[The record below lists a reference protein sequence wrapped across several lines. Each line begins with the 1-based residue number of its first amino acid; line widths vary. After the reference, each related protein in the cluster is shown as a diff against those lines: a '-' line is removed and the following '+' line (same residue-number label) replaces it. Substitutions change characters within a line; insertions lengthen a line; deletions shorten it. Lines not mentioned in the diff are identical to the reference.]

1 MNRMT
6 RNEAAKYLGVSSQTI
21 SNLIK
26 RNVLFEIKDNVSKMI
41 FVNAEDVVRY
51 KSSYKVI
58 SAEEKMIDHLK
69 KSLKDEMAE
78 IRRSLSEIRSKGR
91 GSLSIVRDKFA
102 SKILNAIY
110 GEQQTESQIALIS
123 FMSGVPANELPY
135 IGNLT
140 TERIREILKKEI
152 RKAIPLI
159 ERSIKYTV
167 EARNL
172 RSTNNTLLGENAKLK
187 DENSMLSKELYALS
201 PIAEEKYF
209 LEAILKYKYSKQISC
224 LALDFNINTFKK
236 LTSFTRD
243 DLRKKYHI
251 KKGKIDIIE
260 QFLKEYGY
268 ELNNNKILSSGY
280 FETE

>member
-26 RNVLFEIKDNVSKMI
+26 RNILFEIKDNVSRQV

-69 KSLKDEMAE
+69 KSLKDEMME
-78 IRRSLSEIRSKGR
+78 LRKSLSEIRSIRKGN
-91 GSLSIVRDKFA
+91 LCIVRDKFS
-102 SKILNAIY
+102 SKILNAIF
-110 GEQQTESQIALIS
+110 GEKQTKNQIALIS
-123 FMSGVPANELPY
+123 FMDGVPVKELPY
-135 IGNLT
+135 IGHLT
-140 TERIREILKKEI
+140 PERIRGILGKEI
-152 RKAIPLI
+152 KKAIPLI

-167 EARNL
+167 EVRDL
-172 RSTNNTLLGENAKLK
+172 RSANNTLLCENAKLK
-187 DENSMLSKELYALS
+187 DENSMLSKELSVLS

-224 LALDFNINTFKK
+224 LAMDFKIDTFKK

-243 DLRKKYHI
+243 DLKNKYRI
-251 KKGKIDIIE
+251 PKGKIDIIE

-268 ELNNNKILSSGY
+268 ELNNNKI
-280 FETE
+280 

>member
-78 IRRSLSEIRSKGR
+78 IRRSLSEIRSRGR

-135 IGNLT
+135 IGHLT
-140 TERIREILKKEI
+140 TERIRGILKNEI
-152 RKAIPLI
+152 NKAIPLI

-167 EARNL
+167 EVRNL

-187 DENSMLSKELYALS
+187 DENSMSSKELSVLR

-224 LALDFNINTFKK
+224 LALDFKINTFKK

-251 KKGKIDIIE
+251 PKGKIDIIE

-268 ELNNNKILSSGY
+268 ELNNNKI
-280 FETE
+280 

>member
-26 RNVLFEIKDNVSKMI
+26 RNVLFEIKDNISRKV

-58 SAEEKMIDHLK
+58 SAEERMIDHLK

-78 IRRSLSEIRSKGR
+78 IRRSLSEIRSIGR

-110 GEQQTESQIALIS
+110 GEQQTENQIALIS

-135 IGNLT
+135 IGHLT

-152 RKAIPLI
+152 KKAIPLI

-167 EARNL
+167 DVRNL

-187 DENSMLSKELYALS
+187 DENSMLSKELSALS

-224 LALDFNINTFKK
+224 LALDFKINTFKK

-243 DLRKKYHI
+243 DLKNKYHI
-251 KKGKIDIIE
+251 PKGKIDIIE

-268 ELNNNKILSSGY
+268 ELNNNKI
-280 FETE
+280 

>member
-41 FVNAEDVVRY
+41 FVNEEDVVRY

-58 SAEEKMIDHLK
+58 SAEEKMIDYLK

-78 IRRSLSEIRSKGR
+78 IRRSLSEIRSIGR
-91 GSLSIVRDKFA
+91 GRLIIVRDKFA

-135 IGNLT
+135 IGHLT
-140 TERIREILKKEI
+140 TERIREILKNEI

-167 EARNL
+167 DARNL
-172 RSTNNTLLGENAKLK
+172 RRTNNTLLGENAKIK
-187 DENSMLSKELYALS
+187 DENSILSKELSVLR

-224 LALDFNINTFKK
+224 LALDFKINTFKK

-251 KKGKIDIIE
+251 TKDKIDIIE

-268 ELNNNKILSSGY
+268 ELNNNKI
-280 FETE
+280 

>member
-78 IRRSLSEIRSKGR
+78 IRRSLSEIRSRGR

-135 IGNLT
+135 IGHLT
-140 TERIREILKKEI
+140 TERIRGILKNEI
-152 RKAIPLI
+152 NKAIPLI

-167 EARNL
+167 EVRNL

-187 DENSMLSKELYALS
+187 DENSMLSKELSVLR
-201 PIAEEKYF
+201 PISEEKYF

-224 LALDFNINTFKK
+224 LALDFKINTFKK

-251 KKGKIDIIE
+251 PKGKIDIIE

-268 ELNNNKILSSGY
+268 ELNNNKI
-280 FETE
+280 

>member
-6 RNEAAKYLGVSSQTI
+6 RNEAANYLGVSSQTI

-26 RNVLFEIKDNVSKMI
+26 RNVLFEIKDNVSRQV

-69 KSLKDEMAE
+69 KSLKDEMME
-78 IRRSLSEIRSKGR
+78 LRKSLSEIRSIRKGN
-91 GSLSIVRDKFA
+91 LCIVRDKFA

-110 GEQQTESQIALIS
+110 GEKQTKSQIALVA
-123 FMSGVPANELPY
+123 FMSGVSVKELPY
-135 IGNLT
+135 IGHLT
-140 TERIREILKKEI
+140 KEMIRIILRKEI
-152 RKAIPLI
+152 KRAIPLI

-167 EARNL
+167 EVRDL
-172 RSTNNTLLGENAKLK
+172 RSANKTLLGENAKLK
-187 DENSMLSKELYALS
+187 DENSRLSKELSVLS

-224 LALDFNINTFKK
+224 LALDFKIDTFKK

-243 DLRKKYHI
+243 DLKNKYRI
-251 KKGKIDIIE
+251 PKGKIDIIE

-268 ELNNNKILSSGY
+268 ELNNNKI
-280 FETE
+280 

>member
-78 IRRSLSEIRSKGR
+78 IRRSLSEIRSIGR

-135 IGNLT
+135 IGHLT

-187 DENSMLSKELYALS
+187 DENSMLSKELSALS

-224 LALDFNINTFKK
+224 LALDFKINTFKK
-236 LTSFTRD
+236 LTSFTRY
-243 DLRKKYHI
+243 DLKNKYHI
-251 KKGKIDIIE
+251 PKGKIDIIE
-260 QFLKEYGY
+260 HFLKEYGY
-268 ELNNNKILSSGY
+268 ELNNNKI
-280 FETE
+280 

>member
-41 FVNAEDVVRY
+41 FVNEEDVVRY

-58 SAEEKMIDHLK
+58 SAEEKMIDYLK
-69 KSLKDEMAE
+69 KSLKDEMAD
-78 IRRSLSEIRSKGR
+78 IRRSLSEIRSIGR

-123 FMSGVPANELPY
+123 FMYGVPANELPY
-135 IGNLT
+135 IGHLT

-172 RSTNNTLLGENAKLK
+172 RRTNNTLLGENAKIK
-187 DENSMLSKELYALS
+187 DENSMLSKELSVLR

-224 LALDFNINTFKK
+224 LALDFKINTFKK

-251 KKGKIDIIE
+251 PKGKIDIIE

-268 ELNNNKILSSGY
+268 ELNNNKI
-280 FETE
+280 

>member
-1 MNRMT
+1 MT

-26 RNVLFEIKDNVSKMI
+26 RNILFEIKDNVSRQV

-69 KSLKDEMAE
+69 KSLKDEMME
-78 IRRSLSEIRSKGR
+78 LRKSLSEIRSIRKGN
-91 GSLSIVRDKFA
+91 LCIVRDKFS
-102 SKILNAIY
+102 SKILNAIF
-110 GEQQTESQIALIS
+110 GEKQTKNQIALIS
-123 FMSGVPANELPY
+123 FMDGVPVKELPY
-135 IGNLT
+135 IGHLT
-140 TERIREILKKEI
+140 PERIRGILGKEI
-152 RKAIPLI
+152 KKAIPLI

-167 EARNL
+167 EVRDL
-172 RSTNNTLLGENAKLK
+172 RSANNTLLGENAKLK
-187 DENSMLSKELYALS
+187 DENSRLSKELSVLS

-224 LALDFNINTFKK
+224 LALDFKIDTFKK

-243 DLRKKYHI
+243 DLKNKYRMP
-251 KKGKIDIIE
+251 KGKIDIIE

-268 ELNNNKILSSGY
+268 ELNNNKI
-280 FETE
+280 

>member
-26 RNVLFEIKDNVSKMI
+26 RNVLFEIKDNVSRKV

-78 IRRSLSEIRSKGR
+78 IRRSLSEIRSIGR

-135 IGNLT
+135 IGHLT
-140 TERIREILKKEI
+140 PERIRGILSKEI
-152 RKAIPLI
+152 KKAIPLI

-167 EARNL
+167 EVRNL
-172 RSTNNTLLGENAKLK
+172 RYTNNTLLGENAKLK
-187 DENSMLSKELYALS
+187 DENNMLSKELSVLS

-209 LEAILKYKYSKQISC
+209 LDAILKYKYSKQISY
-224 LALDFNINTFKK
+224 LYLDFKINTFKK
-236 LTSFTRD
+236 LTSFTRA
-243 DLRKKYHI
+243 DLKNKYHI
-251 KKGKIDIIE
+251 PKGKIDFIE

-268 ELNNNKILSSGY
+268 ELNNSNA
-280 FETE
+280 

>member
-1 MNRMT
+1 
-6 RNEAAKYLGVSSQTI
+6 
-21 SNLIK
+21 
-26 RNVLFEIKDNVSKMI
+26 
-41 FVNAEDVVRY
+41 
-51 KSSYKVI
+51 
-58 SAEEKMIDHLK
+58 MIDYLK

-78 IRRSLSEIRSKGR
+78 IRRSLSEIRSIGR

-135 IGNLT
+135 IGHLT

-172 RSTNNTLLGENAKLK
+172 RRTNNTLLGENAKIK
-187 DENSMLSKELYALS
+187 DENSMLSKELSVLR

-224 LALDFNINTFKK
+224 LALDFKINTFKK

-251 KKGKIDIIE
+251 PKGKIDIIE

-268 ELNNNKILSSGY
+268 ELNNNKI
-280 FETE
+280 

>member
-26 RNVLFEIKDNVSKMI
+26 RNVLFEIKDNASKMI

-110 GEQQTESQIALIS
+110 GEQQTENQIALIS

-135 IGNLT
+135 IGHLT
-140 TERIREILKKEI
+140 TERIRGILKKEI

-187 DENSMLSKELYALS
+187 DENSMLSKELSVLR

-224 LALDFNINTFKK
+224 LALDFKIDTFKK
-236 LTSFTRD
+236 LTSLTRD
-243 DLRKKYHI
+243 DLKNKYRI
-251 KKGKIDIIE
+251 PKGKIDIIE
-260 QFLKEYGY
+260 KFLKEYGY
-268 ELNNNKILSSGY
+268 ELNNNKI
-280 FETE
+280 

>member
-41 FVNAEDVVRY
+41 FVNEEDVVRY

-58 SAEEKMIDHLK
+58 SAEEKMIDYLK

-78 IRRSLSEIRSKGR
+78 IRRSLSEIRSIGR
-91 GSLSIVRDKFA
+91 GSLIIISDKFA

-135 IGNLT
+135 IGHLT

-172 RSTNNTLLGENAKLK
+172 RRTNNTRLGENAKIK
-187 DENSMLSKELYALS
+187 DENSMLSKELSVLR
-201 PIAEEKYF
+201 PITEEKYF

-224 LALDFNINTFKK
+224 LALDFKINTFKK

-251 KKGKIDIIE
+251 PKGKIDIIE

-268 ELNNNKILSSGY
+268 ELNNNKI
-280 FETE
+280 

>member
-78 IRRSLSEIRSKGR
+78 IRRSLSEIRSRGR

-102 SKILNAIY
+102 SKILNSIY

-135 IGNLT
+135 IGHLT
-140 TERIREILKKEI
+140 TERIRGILKKEI
-152 RKAIPLI
+152 NKAIPLI

-167 EARNL
+167 EVRNL

-187 DENSMLSKELYALS
+187 DENSMLSKELSVLR

-224 LALDFNINTFKK
+224 LALDFKINTFKK

-251 KKGKIDIIE
+251 PKGKIDIIE

-268 ELNNNKILSSGY
+268 ELNNNKI
-280 FETE
+280 